1 MKPYLIL
8 LLLSSLSLNALSKP
22 SKTIVCGR
30 FGGTLPPSVTIQY
43 YANHID
49 QIEGYNTKLQQSI
62 SSKND
67 SFRFE
72 INIDKPINYH
82 ILKGEDWVYYN
93 KYLAPG
99 DSLHLILSDTSIN
112 FEGTA
117 EQTLAFQFAYADR
130 FENKDSI
137 QAYQTAWKT
146 MPKYAFADFMT
157 TRLNNHLKFFDEYF
171 AGKHVSELFRKTFH
185 ADEELDFA
193 TDLLQFNFRS
203 QYGKN
208 SLNDTFYTA
217 YLKKINFNNPDLI
230 LSHRFSHFTR
240 EVTYNYY
247 RTIYQSRSKTSPET
261 TYIDRMYIRD
271 SIAKLM
277 LSGAAYDYAVYNL
290 LYDDISGTGRL
301 KDINKAEFDKYCK
314 LLDSNLRILSKRIS
328 DKALQEK
335 IVMQMKELQKPL
347 KPAPDFVMTTL
358 EGKTVQL
365 SDYKGKVIY
374 ADFWGVNCAPCVKEI
389 PHIKTMQE
397 RYKDNQDIVLLYI
410 CFDKSTPSLHKFL
423 REKDFKGTHLIAP
436 GGFASDAASKYKI
449 SGLPKYIIID
459 KAGNLV
465 SRDAPRPSNQPYKI
479 LDKLLGTE

>member
-1 MKPYLIL
+1 MKPYIV
-8 LLLSSLSLNALSKP
+8 LLLSCLSFQGLSKP
-22 SKTIVCGR
+22 NKTIVCGR
-30 FGGTLPPSVTIQY
+30 FEGTIPPSVTMQY
-43 YANHID
+43 YASHTD
-49 QIEGYNTKLQQSI
+49 YVESYNTKLQQPI
-62 SSKND
+62 SAKND

-72 INIDKPINYH
+72 ININAPINYH

-99 DSLHLILSDTSIN
+99 DSLHLIISDTSIN

-117 EQTLAFQFAYADR
+117 EQTLAFQFAYAEK

-137 QAYQTAWKT
+137 AVYQSVWRTL
-146 MPKYAFADFMT
+146 PKYAFADFMT
-157 TRLNNHLKFFDEYF
+157 ARLASRLKFFDEYF
-171 AGKHVSELFRKTFH
+171 AGKQVSELFRKTFR
-185 ADEELDFA
+185 ADEELDYA

-217 YLKKINFNNPDLI
+217 YLRKVNFNNPDLI

-247 RTIYQSRSKTSPET
+247 RTIFQSKPKTNSDAG
-261 TYIDRMYIRD
+261 YIESMYIRD
-271 SIAKLM
+271 SVAKAL
-277 LSGAAYDYAVYNL
+277 LSGTTYDYAVYNL
-290 LYDDISGTGRL
+290 LYDNISGTGRL

-314 LLDSNLRILSKRIS
+314 LLDSNVRVLSKRIS

-335 IVMQMKELQKPL
+335 IVLQMEELQKPL
-347 KPAPDFVMTTL
+347 QPAPDFVMTTL
-358 EGKTVQL
+358 EGKTVHL

-374 ADFWGVNCAPCVKEI
+374 ADFWGVNCAPCVQEI

-410 CFDKSTPSLHKFL
+410 CFDKSTPALHKFL
-423 REKDFKGTHLIAP
+423 TEKDFKGTHLVAP